1 LYYIEEEMASVEPIR
16 TVPIMKP
23 SSNQPVPCTCP
34 YCHQS
39 IVTRVEKSNG
49 LVVWLA
55 ATGICLLGCALGCC
69 LIPFFIDGIKV

>member
-1 LYYIEEEMASVEPIR
+1 
-16 TVPIMKP
+16 MKP